1 MAETR
6 IFNDPPRLGRV
17 KETEQQGA
25 ENRVNTLYNESAPL
39 SCLWDRVL
47 QESRQRPPVCVLHGN
62 DSGRN
67 RRGQFPAER
76 KLADP
81 PRHFADA
88 KAYIY
93 IYVYY
98 NFAVSFGRDGGY
110 DGKEKQ
116 VAWIDYIEVKF
127 SLSKKLFSN
136 IPFCNKRKL

>member
-93 IYVYY
+93 I
-98 NFAVSFGRDGGY
+98 F
-110 DGKEKQ
+110 
-116 VAWIDYIEVKF
+116 IYIIILLCLSGETEGMMERRSK
-127 SLSKKLFSN
+127 SLG
-136 IPFCNKRKL
+136 